1 MTATQ
6 SPPPESTAERFS
18 DVIRTATFAD
28 HETAARS
35 EFMTALFEER
45 LPVAA
50 YASMVAQ
57 HYFAYEV
64 LEDAGDAM
72 ADHPVVGPFVV
83 ESLRRLPSIEADL
96 VSLLGADWRSRVVE
110 SEATRRYCERM
121 AEVCFTEPERF
132 VAHHY
137 TRYMGDLSGGQ
148 MIGRLARR
156 VYELEPGAGA
166 AFYEFPDID
175 DFGAFKDSYRLKL
188 DAAPWT
194 EPERDRL
201 LDEIALSYRLNTE
214 VFTDLDRELGL
225 GPATST
231 EAATGNGA
239 GS

>member
-18 DVIRTATFAD
+18 ELIRSATFAD

-35 EFMTALFEER
+35 GFMTALFEER
-45 LPVAA
+45 LPVAS

-57 HYFAYEV
+57 HHFAYEV

-72 ADHPVVGPFVV
+72 SGHPVAGPFVV
-83 ESLRRLPSIEADL
+83 ESLRRLPSLEADL

-156 VYELEPGAGA
+156 VYDLEPGAGA
-166 AFYEFPDID
+166 AFYEFPGID
-175 DFGAFKDSYRLKL
+175 DLGAFKDSYRLKL

-194 EPERDRL
+194 EPERARL
-201 LDEIALSYRLNTE
+201 LDEIARSYRLNTE

-225 GPATST
+225 GPTILSDP
-231 EAATGNGA
+231 AAANGNG
-239 GS
+239 S